1 MVMSLKSAPVKKS
14 NVHLRSALTVMDTT
28 YEQPLS
34 VEEIADHAGFSH
46 FHFIRFFRRTYGI
59 TPHQYLTRKRIQQAQ
74 RLLATTE
81 LSVTEIC
88 LAVGFQSLGS
98 FSTLYRRQTGYAPSE
113 HRARLQAQQRHLQ
126 QVAPACFLF
135 MHGAI
140 EQFSRSE

>member
-1 MVMSLKSAPVKKS
+1 MTLKSSSVSKS
-14 NVHLRSALTVMDTT
+14 NTHLRSALMVMDST

-34 VEEIADHAGFSH
+34 VEEIASYAGFSH
-46 FHFIRFFRRTYGI
+46 FHFIRFFHRTYGI

-74 RLLATTE
+74 RLLATSD

-98 FSTLYRRQTGYAPSE
+98 FSNLYHRQTGYAPSE
-113 HRARLQAQQRHLQ
+113 HRARLQAQQKLLQ
-126 QVAPACFLF
+126 QTAPACFLF

-140 EQFSRSE
+140 EQFSISK

>member
-1 MVMSLKSAPVKKS
+1 CVALKTVTSTKP
-14 NVHLRSALTVMDTT
+14 NMHLRSALRVMDAD

-34 VEEIADHAGFSH
+34 VEEIASHAGFSH
-46 FHFIRFFRRTYGI
+46 FHFIRFFHRTYGI

-74 RLLATTE
+74 RLLALSE

-113 HRARLQAQQRHLQ
+113 HRIRLQAQQRRLQ
-126 QVAPACFLF
+126 QAAPACYLF
-135 MHGAI
+135 TFGAI
-140 EQFSRSE
+140 EQFGSA

>member
-1 MVMSLKSAPVKKS
+1 MSIKTLPISKT
-14 NVHLRSALTVMDTT
+14 NTHLRSAREVMDSD

-34 VEEIADHAGFSH
+34 VEEIASHAGFSH
-46 FHFIRFFRRTYGI
+46 FHFIRFFHRTYGI

-74 RLLATTE
+74 RLLALSE

-98 FSTLYRRQTGYAPSE
+98 FSTLYRRQTGYSPSE

-135 MHGAI
+135 MNGAI
-140 EQFSRSE
+140 EQFSRSD

>member
-1 MVMSLKSAPVKKS
+1 MSVKTSPVSKP
-14 NVHLRSALTVMDTT
+14 NAHLRRALTVMDST

-34 VEEIADHAGFSH
+34 VEAIASHAGFSH
-46 FHFIRFFRRTYGI
+46 FHFIRFFHRTYGI

-74 RLLATTE
+74 RLLALSE

-98 FSTLYRRQTGYAPSE
+98 FSSLYRRQTGYSPSE
-113 HRARLQAQQRHLQ
+113 HRVRLQEQQKRLELA
-126 QVAPACFLF
+126 APACFLF

-140 EQFSRSE
+140 EQFSRSA

>member
-1 MVMSLKSAPVKKS
+1 MNAAIISKPNS
-14 NVHLRSALTVMDTT
+14 HLLTARAVMDST

-34 VEEIADHAGFSH
+34 VEEIASHAGFSH
-46 FHFIRFFRRTYGI
+46 YHFIRFFHRTYGI

-74 RLLATTE
+74 RLLALTE

-98 FSTLYRRQTGYAPSE
+98 FSTLYHRQTGYSPSE

-135 MHGAI
+135 MNGAI
-140 EQFSRSE
+140 EQFSRSD